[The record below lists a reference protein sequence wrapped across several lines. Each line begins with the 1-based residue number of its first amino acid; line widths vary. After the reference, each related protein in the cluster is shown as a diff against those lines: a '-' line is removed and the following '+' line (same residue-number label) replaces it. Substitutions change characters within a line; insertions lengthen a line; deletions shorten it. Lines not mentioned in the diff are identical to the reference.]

1 MALVSSDLTFKATTA
16 NFFWMGDFSIYE
28 MANINSFIKNG
39 FDVNIWTY
47 DKNFKVFSNNNKIN
61 IKNASE
67 ILDEEL
73 LYKFKQ
79 GNQKSN
85 MSSFTNIFRLEL
97 LKKVGGW
104 WFDLDCICNKPVSSF
119 VDLVKEK
126 PFVIGRERDDY
137 SGSSVMYFTDIEVL
151 QTLLDKTWKKINE
164 KDFEFIWGEIGPD
177 LISEIFLDLDLMK
190 LTLEEKYFFKVS
202 AEDFYK
208 FFLNNTENLI
218 ALEETLYD
226 SYVIHTW
233 NEMFKRSLISK
244 KKLPPRGSFLFNHIS
259 NNVLI
264 EKQKS
269 YGWLLKYRF
278 NKYIYFFIKIIFRIK
293 IISNNLS
300 NNN

>member
-1 MALVSSDLTFKATTA
+1 M
-16 NFFWMGDFSIYE
+16 E
-28 MANINSFIKNG
+28 NINYFIKNG

-126 PFVIGRERDDY
+126 PFVIGRSEMTIQA
-137 SGSSVMYFTDIEVL
+137 VQL
-151 QTLLDKTWKKINE
+151 C
-164 KDFEFIWGEIGPD
+164 
-177 LISEIFLDLDLMK
+177 ISPILK
-190 LTLEEKYFFKVS
+190 
-202 AEDFYK
+202 FYK
-208 FFLNNTENLI
+208 
-218 ALEETLYD
+218 
-226 SYVIHTW
+226 HC
-233 NEMFKRSLISK
+233 
-244 KKLPPRGSFLFNHIS
+244 
-259 NNVLI
+259 
-264 EKQKS
+264 
-269 YGWLLKYRF
+269 
-278 NKYIYFFIKIIFRIK
+278 
-293 IISNNLS
+293 
-300 NNN
+300 